1 MALAVLDFPCLFI
14 HTEPCHSPESH
25 TASDAPMNIPGFKF
39 FLLACAGVIFGI
51 ASLAQAFHVP
61 GPTWTGVQ
69 YPAETVMDETGKQSL
84 ELIRN
89 RFARGEGLAVS
100 GNKQLLLGGKNT
112 GWLRIVLPAV
122 TEPADAVMT
131 IVHPGLDSAV
141 LYYLVPGGDWQAQ
154 RAGDSLPVADW
165 AKPYLHPAFSLE
177 LVPGESRAVY
187 LAVRHSSPVGVYW
200 QLWDRSSFDRQ
211 SNTLHMVLGAY
222 LGFVILVVVLSCFN
236 AWNWRDPIHLV
247 YAAYVVILGLG
258 QLSLTGLAGEYFWPH
273 HAWWNDIA
281 AVVVPMLSAGW
292 AALLVHRL
300 VVERGNH
307 IVSAL
312 LASIMLVSLIYVAGF
327 LLLGRSRFFY
337 TSNLAYLYFL
347 PVLLGSLVWFSIRR
361 PVIGLWAL
369 AGFLCLFVGS
379 LFPILRNLDVVPI
392 NFYSQFGAQ
401 IGAACEIPLVLVAL
415 YFRSRDRRD
424 TQVRLSALSRV
435 DPLTGVASHRLL
447 MDRLEHLL
455 ERHQRDPQTG
465 AVLRVRLVNGPEI
478 RAAYG
483 ASLAQAALVRAG
495 ACVAIP
501 VQVSD
506 TVGRHN
512 DGDFVL
518 LIESRTTESQ
528 VTEVAQRIIA
538 EGLRPGRNLP
548 RDLVLQ
554 LHVACVCC
562 PLPKDDG
569 ERLLRHLG
577 NLLDD
582 IAKNPRKAL
591 RFLYYKGGTQPHSQS
606 QPLDSSAVV

>member
-1 MALAVLDFPCLFI
+1 MK
-14 HTEPCHSPESH
+14 T
-25 TASDAPMNIPGFKF
+25 PGLKT
-39 FLLACAGVIFGI
+39 FLLACTVVVLGLV
-51 ASLAQAFHVP
+51 SLAHAVHVP
-61 GPTWTGVQ
+61 GPIWKGLQ
-69 YPAETVMDETGKQSL
+69 YPAEVVMDETGLQSFDI
-84 ELIRN
+84 IRN
-89 RFARGEGLAVS
+89 RFARGEGVAMS
-100 GNKQLLLGGKNT
+100 GNRQLLLGGKNT
-112 GWLRIVLPAV
+112 GWLRIMLPAV
-122 TEPADAVMT
+122 IEPVDAVMT
-131 IVHPGLDSAV
+131 VVHPGLDSAV
-141 LYYLVPGGDWQAQ
+141 LHQLVPGGNWEAQ

-165 AKPYLHPAFSLE
+165 SKPYLHPAFSLE
-177 LVPGESRAVY
+177 LVPGEPRAVY

-247 YAAYVVILGLG
+247 YAIYVVILGVG

-273 HAWWNDIA
+273 YAWWNDIA
-281 AVVVPMLSAGW
+281 SVVVPMLSAGW

-300 VVERGNH
+300 VVERGNPV
-307 IVSAL
+307 VSGL
-312 LASIMLVSLIYVAGF
+312 LISVVLLSFAFTAWF
-327 LLLGRSRFFY
+327 LLFGRARLFY
-337 TSNLAYLYFL
+337 VSNLAYLYFL
-347 PVLLGSLVWFSIRR
+347 PVLMGSLVWFSIRR
-361 PVIGLWAL
+361 PSVGLWAL
-369 AGFLCLFVGS
+369 AGFFCLSAGS
-379 LFPILRNLDVVPI
+379 MFPILRNLDFVPI
-392 NFYSQFGAQ
+392 NFYTQFGAQ
-401 IGAACEIPLVLVAL
+401 IGAALEIPLVLVAL

-424 TQVRLSALSRV
+424 NQVRLSALSRV
-435 DPLTGVASHRLL
+435 DPLTGLASHRLL

-455 ERHQRDPQTG
+455 ERHQRDPQLG
-465 AVLRVRLVNGPEI
+465 AVLRVRMVNGAEI

-495 ACVAIP
+495 ACVAMP
-501 VQVSD
+501 AQVSD

-518 LIESRTTESQ
+518 LIEGKTTEPQ

-548 RDLVLQ
+548 RDLMLQ
-554 LHVACVCC
+554 LNVACVCC

-577 NLLDD
+577 NLLDE

-591 RFLYYKGGTQPHSQS
+591 RFLYYKGSQS
-606 QPLDSSAVV
+606 PSQPPDSIELV

>member
-1 MALAVLDFPCLFI
+1 MK
-14 HTEPCHSPESH
+14 T
-25 TASDAPMNIPGFKF
+25 PGFKT
-39 FLLACAGVIFGI
+39 FLLVCTGLILGLV
-51 ASLAQAFHVP
+51 SLAHSANAP
-61 GPTWTGVQ
+61 GPVWKGLQ
-69 YPAETVMDETGKQSL
+69 YPAEVLMDETGLQPL

-89 RFARGEGLAVS
+89 RFARGEGVIVS
-100 GNKQLLLGGKNT
+100 GNQQLPLGGKNT
-112 GWLRIVLPAV
+112 GWLRIMLPAV
-122 TEPADAVMT
+122 NAPVQGVMT
-131 IVHPGLDSAV
+131 VVHPGLDSAV
-141 LYYLVPGGDWQAQ
+141 LHQLVPGGNWQAQ

-165 AKPYLHPAFSLE
+165 SRPYLHPAFALE
-177 LVPGESRAVY
+177 LVPGEPRAVY

-200 QLWDRSSFDRQ
+200 QLWDRASFDRQ

-247 YAAYVVILGLG
+247 YSAYVVILGLG

-281 AVVVPMLSAGW
+281 AVVVPMFSAGW

-312 LASIMLVSLIYVAGF
+312 LASIMLVSVAYVAGF
-327 LLLGRSRFFY
+327 LLFGRSKLFY

-347 PVLLGSLVWFSIRR
+347 PVLLGSLIWFSIRR
-361 PVIGLWAL
+361 PATGLWAL
-369 AGFLCLFVGS
+369 AGFMCLFIGS

-401 IGAACEIPLVLVAL
+401 IGAALEIPLVLVAL

-424 TQVRLSALSRV
+424 TQIRLSALSRV

-455 ERHQRDPQTG
+455 ERHQRDPQVG
-465 AVLRVRLVNGPEI
+465 AVLRVRMVNGPEI
-478 RAAYG
+478 RTAYG

-495 ACVAIP
+495 ACVATP
-501 VQVSD
+501 VQISD

-518 LIESRTTESQ
+518 LIESRTSESQ
-528 VTEVAQRIIA
+528 VTDMAQRIIA

-548 RDLVLQ
+548 RDLTLQ

-562 PLPKDDG
+562 PLPKEDG

-582 IAKNPRKAL
+582 IARNPRKAL
-591 RFLYYKGGTQPHSQS
+591 RFLHYKGASQSQS
-606 QPLDSSAVV
+606 QPLESTEAV

>member
-1 MALAVLDFPCLFI
+1 MK
-14 HTEPCHSPESH
+14 T
-25 TASDAPMNIPGFKF
+25 PGFKT
-39 FLLACAGVIFGI
+39 FLLACTVLVLGY
-51 ASLAQAFHVP
+51 ASLAHSAHTQAPV
-61 GPTWTGVQ
+61 WKGVQ
-69 YPAETVMDETGKQSL
+69 YPTEVVMDESGQQSL
-84 ELIRN
+84 EFVRN
-89 RFARGEGLAVS
+89 RFASGEGVALS
-100 GNKQLLLGGKNT
+100 GNQQLALGGRKT

-122 TEPADAVMT
+122 TAPADALLTV
-131 IVHPGLDSAV
+131 VHPGLDSAS
-141 LYYLVPGGDWQAQ
+141 LYDLLPGGEWHVQ
-154 RAGDSLPVADW
+154 RSGDSLPVAEW
-165 AKPYLHPAFSLE
+165 SRPYLHPAFQLE
-177 LVPGESRAVY
+177 LLSGEPRAVY

-200 QLWDRSSFDRQ
+200 QLWDRASFDRQ
-211 SNTLHMVLGAY
+211 SSTLHMVLGAY

-258 QLSLTGLAGEYFWPH
+258 QLTLTGLSGEYFWPH

-281 AVVVPMLSAGW
+281 AIVVPMLSAGW

-307 IVSAL
+307 VVSAFL
-312 LASIMLVSLIYVAGF
+312 ISVMLVSLVYTAGF
-327 LLLGRSRFFY
+327 LLFGRSRLFY

-347 PVLLGSLVWFSIRR
+347 PVLMGSLIWFSIKR

-369 AGFLCLFVGS
+369 AGFFFLFAGS
-379 LFPILRNLDVVPI
+379 LFPILRNLDVIPI
-392 NFYSQFGAQ
+392 SFYSQFGAQ
-401 IGAACEIPLVLVAL
+401 IGAAIEIPLLLVAL

-455 ERHQRDPQTG
+455 ERHQRDPQVG
-465 AVLRVRLVNGPEI
+465 AVLRVRLVNGAEL
-478 RAAYG
+478 RTAYG

-495 ACVAIP
+495 ACVAMP
-501 VQVSD
+501 AQVSD

-512 DGDFVL
+512 DGDFIL
-518 LIESRTTESQ
+518 LMESKTTESQ

-548 RDLVLQ
+548 RDLMLH

-577 NLLDD
+577 NLLDE
-582 IAKNPRKAL
+582 IAKTPRKAL
-591 RFLYYKGGTQPHSQS
+591 RFLYYKSASAGPSQS
-606 QPLDSSAVV
+606 SPLDDAEVI